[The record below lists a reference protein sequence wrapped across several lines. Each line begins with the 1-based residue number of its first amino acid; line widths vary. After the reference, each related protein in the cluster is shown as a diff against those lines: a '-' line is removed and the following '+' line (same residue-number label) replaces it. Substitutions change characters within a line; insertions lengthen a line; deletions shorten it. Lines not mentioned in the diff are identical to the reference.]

1 MVTWGQISVRLLL
14 PLLIFHLLKCTLQ
27 LKVRKAKPCINDSL
41 FCDTWTFMNV
51 YPFLLPTSYTS
62 NTENTVSWEH
72 SPEIGTFWLS
82 DKEVDN
88 ASMDNL
94 AVLGRVCGRCSMVA
108 CMAFPMQE
116 PCNSPVPAILPPASR
131 GNHPSLSQCSWSLN
145 PYRGRVF
152 NQFDWQVMK
161 VHQVPGAVLTNAE
174 LPGWGSLSMT
184 NEEDRNTSRE
194 PDFPTKCITY
204 KK

>member
-1 MVTWGQISVRLLL
+1 MHFTVKSEKSKNLALTTPYFVTLERSWTFIPSCYLRAT
-14 PLLIFHLLKCTLQ
+14 LLILE
-27 LKVRKAKPCINDSL
+27 A
-41 FCDTWTFMNV
+41 
-51 YPFLLPTSYTS
+51 
-62 NTENTVSWEH
+62 SWEH
-72 SPEIGTFWLS
+72 SPEMETFRLS

-94 AVLGRVCGRCSMVA
+94 TVLGQVCGRCSLVA

-131 GNHPSLSQCSWSLN
+131 GNLSQCSWSLN

-161 VHQVPGAVLTNAE
+161 VHQMPGAVLTNAE
-174 LPGWGSLSMT
+174 LPGWRSLSMT

-194 PDFPTKCITY
+194 PY
-204 KK
+204 KR